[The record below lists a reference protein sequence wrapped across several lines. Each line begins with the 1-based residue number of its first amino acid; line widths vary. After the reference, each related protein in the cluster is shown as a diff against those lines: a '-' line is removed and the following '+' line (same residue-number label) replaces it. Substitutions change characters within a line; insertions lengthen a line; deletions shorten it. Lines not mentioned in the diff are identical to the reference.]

1 MNNYY
6 VISNIKPER
15 LNDVEREHQEAGN
28 TITNREFSNGTF
40 TLTIRRP
47 LPIFLDYVDC
57 MPVFLND

>member
-6 VISNIKPER
+6 MITNIKPER
-15 LNDVEREHQEAGN
+15 LNDVEREHDGN
-28 TITNREFSNGTF
+28 ITKREFINGTF

-47 LPIFLDYVDC
+47 EPLPIFLEYVDC